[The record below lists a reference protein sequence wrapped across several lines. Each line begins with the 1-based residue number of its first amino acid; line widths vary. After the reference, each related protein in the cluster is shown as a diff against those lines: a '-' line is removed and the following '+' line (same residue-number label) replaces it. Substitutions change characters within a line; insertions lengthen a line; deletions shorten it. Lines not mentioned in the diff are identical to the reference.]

1 MFEEAPNLEETGG
14 QLFYYA
20 GILFAGFLIFI
31 GRRGGW
37 VVEKSERIFFFFFCI
52 VIIYGYGDCLT
63 PLRENVCEC
72 LLEIDAYW
80 NRAARVW

>member
-1 MFEEAPNLEETGG
+1 MFEEAPNLKETGG

-37 VVEKSERIFFFFFCI
+37 VVEKSERIFFFFF
-52 VIIYGYGDCLT
+52 VS
-63 PLRENVCEC
+63 
-72 LLEIDAYW
+72 
-80 NRAARVW
+80 

>member
-1 MFEEAPNLEETGG
+1 MFEEAPNLKETGG

-37 VVEKSERIFFFFFCI
+37 VVEKSERIFFFFL
-52 VIIYGYGDCLT
+52 YRDNLWLRGLLDTASRKCL
-63 PLRENVCEC
+63 RMFIGN
-72 LLEIDAYW
+72 
-80 NRAARVW
+80 